1 MQMRLSPGGILSN
14 GTKDHVRD
22 ALAAVIRA
30 RVVGPGGRERA
41 LELFETPGPRWFTR
55 DRPIWRVHAD
65 PSMFV
70 GGLRALLFQSLHPLA
85 MAGVALHSDY
95 RSDPWGRLQRT
106 ASFLTATTYGPADQ
120 AEAACRRVRAVHQ
133 RVRGVAP
140 DGRPYSANDPELLR
154 WVHLAEVDS
163 FLTTYQYYG
172 GNELD
177 AADRDAYVADMA
189 VVADHL
195 GVPGVPTTVDELRV
209 QLAEYQSELY
219 ATPDALEAARFL
231 LAPPLPLVARAPYAL
246 VGAAAVATLP
256 WWARLS
262 LGLPLGPLTSRFVAR
277 PAGDALIGLLRWALT
292 PTSPYADRPT
302 PA

>member
-1 MQMRLSPGGILSN
+1 MWLSPGLIVPKA
-14 GTKDHVRD
+14 TADHVRD
-22 ALAAVIRA
+22 ALASVVRA

-41 LELFETPGPRWFTR
+41 LALFATPGPRWFTR

-95 RSDPWGRLQRT
+95 RNDPWGRLQRT
-106 ASFLTATTYGPADQ
+106 ADFLTATTYGPADQ

-133 RVRGVAP
+133 RVHGIAP

-172 GNELD
+172 AHRLD
-177 AADRDAYVADMA
+177 SDERDGYVADMA

-195 GVPGVPTTVDELRV
+195 GVPGVPTTVGELRQ
-209 QLAEYQSELY
+209 QLRDYQPELY
-219 ATPDALEAARFL
+219 ATRDALEAARFL
-231 LAPPLPLVARAPYAL
+231 LAPPLPVVARAPYTL
-246 VGAAAVATLP
+246 LGGAAVASLP

-262 LGLPLGPLTSRFVAR
+262 LGVPLGPLTSRFIAR
-277 PAGDALIGLLRWALT
+277 PAGDALVGLLRWALK
-292 PTSPYADRPT
+292 PTSPYAEET
-302 PA
+302 APA

>member
-1 MQMRLSPGGILSN
+1 MRLSTGGIVSN
-14 GTKDHVRD
+14 PTTDHVRG
-22 ALAAVIRA
+22 ALAAVVRA
-30 RVVGPGGRERA
+30 RVAGPGGRERA
-41 LELFETPGPRWFTR
+41 IELFATPGPRWFTR
-55 DRPIWRVHAD
+55 DRPIWRVHGD

-95 RSDPWGRLQRT
+95 RNDPWGRLQRT
-106 ASFLTATTYGPADQ
+106 TDFLTATTYGPADQ
-120 AEAACRRVRAVHQ
+120 ADAACRRVRAVHQ
-133 RVRGVAP
+133 RVQGIAP

-172 GNELD
+172 ARPLD
-177 AADRDAYVADMA
+177 AADRDGYVADMA

-195 GVPGVPTTVDELRV
+195 GVPGVPTTVRELRL
-209 QLAEYQSELY
+209 QLAEYQTQLY
-219 ATPDALEAARFL
+219 ATADALEAARFL
-231 LAPPLPLVARAPYAL
+231 LAPPLPLVARAPYTL
-246 VGAAAVATLP
+246 LGAAAVATLP

-262 LGLPLGPLTSRFVAR
+262 LGLPLGPLASRFLAR
-277 PAGDALIGLLRWALT
+277 PAGDALVGLLRWALT
-292 PTSPYADRPT
+292 PTSPSVEKST